1 MPTLTPAYW
10 FIGIAAALL
19 IGFSKTGVPG
29 VGIVV
34 VPFMALIFPGRISVG
49 TTGLLLLA
57 ADVFAVAWY
66 RRHTRW
72 DKLTQLLPW
81 VVVGM
86 LIGFGTLFLIGDDAQ
101 GKDGLNKVIGA
112 LVLVMIGVYM
122 LRLRFGDRLRPT
134 SQFGLVGTGASAG
147 FATMVSNAAG
157 PIMSVYMTSLGL
169 PKMEFMGTSAWYYLI
184 FNATKIPLYLL
195 LTALAPTRPM
205 FSTQGFLFDVA
216 LLPVIVAGVFLGR
229 WMLPRVSQTVFN
241 VFALSLSAVAAIR
254 LLTQ

>member
-1 MPTLTPAYW
+1 MSITPLQW
-10 FIGIAAALL
+10 LIGILAAIF

-66 RRHTRW
+66 RQHTRW
-72 DKLTQLLPW
+72 DKLTQLMPW

-86 LIGFGTLFLIGDDAQ
+86 LAGFVMLFFLGEDARGQ
-101 GKDGLNKVIGA
+101 DSLNKVIGA
-112 LVLVMIGVYM
+112 LVLVMIGVYV
-122 LRLRFGDRLRPT
+122 LRLRFGDQLRPT
-134 SQFGLVGTGASAG
+134 SQVGLISTGASAG
-147 FATMVSNAAG
+147 FSTMVSNAAG
-157 PIMSVYMTSLGL
+157 PIMSIYMTSLGL

-184 FNATKIPLYLL
+184 FNATKIPLYIL
-195 LTALAPTRPM
+195 LTVLNPARPM
-205 FSTQGFLFDVA
+205 FSRDGVVFDVA
-216 LLPVIVAGVFLGR
+216 MLPMIVIGVFLGR
-229 WMLPRVSQTVFN
+229 WMLPRLSQTLFN

-254 LLTQ
+254 LLLQ